1 MAMSEHVTYSS
12 ISSHKDHS
20 ALVKEEVPCFVTM
33 IDYNFFSFFFFSQ
46 ILKPCLRNH

>member
-12 ISSHKDHS
+12 ISSYKDHS